1 MLYIL
6 ADNQDIT
13 RVGLESLCLRIP
25 ESQVKSVSN
34 KDGLLLLLQQTSEA
48 VVVLDYSLFDF
59 KDINAL
65 LMMHLRFPSVEWVL
79 FSEELSN
86 DFVRRIVAEGS
97 SFCIVSKNCDIAEI
111 ENALRSAR
119 DHKRY
124 ICRLTMEQLL
134 SIPAHDEP
142 AKVALTATETEILKE
157 IALGKTTKEIAAERC
172 SSFHTVNTH
181 RKNIFRKLDVNTAY
195 EATKYALR
203 AGLIDSSDYYI

>member
-13 RVGLESLCLRIP
+13 RTGLEALCLRIP
-25 ESQVKSVSN
+25 DSQVKSVSN
-34 KDGLLLLLQQTSEA
+34 KDELLLLLQQMSDA

-59 KDINAL
+59 KDVNAL
-65 LMMHLRFPSVEWVL
+65 LMMHLRFPSVEWIL

-97 SFCIVSKNCDIAEI
+97 SFCVVSKNCDIAEI
-111 ENALRSAR
+111 ETALRSAR

-124 ICRLTMEQLL
+124 LCRLTMEQLL
-134 SIPAHDEP
+134 AIPTHDEP
-142 AKVALTATETEILKE
+142 EKVALTATETEILKE
-157 IALGKTTKEIAAERC
+157 IAMGKTTKEIAAERC